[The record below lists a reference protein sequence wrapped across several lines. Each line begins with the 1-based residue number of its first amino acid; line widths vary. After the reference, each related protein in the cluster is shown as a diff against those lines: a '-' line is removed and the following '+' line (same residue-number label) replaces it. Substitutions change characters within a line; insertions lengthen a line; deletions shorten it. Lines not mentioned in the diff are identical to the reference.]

1 MRKKMKYGFRAILT
15 LLPIWLLLTGASISQ
30 FIAIPA
36 SDKVYVRWL
45 SENEEAVVRYELFR
59 RNAESVSFQPIQTVL
74 PRGSGQLYEVV
85 DMEVAQVFHLVKNEP
100 QVIQSQKRI
109 IYQLRISLKNGAIEE
124 REVSISFQTSS
135 IRKTWGSI
143 KALFR

>member
-1 MRKKMKYGFRAILT
+1 MQKLKKYSEKAFFA
-15 LLPIWLLLTGASISQ
+15 LLPIWLFVTSASISQ

-45 SENEEAVVRYELFR
+45 SENEESVVRYELLR
-59 RNAESVSFQPIQTVL
+59 RNAESVSFQPVQTVF

-85 DMEVAQVFHLVKNEP
+85 DLEVAQVFQLVKNEP

-109 IYQLRISLKNGAIEE
+109 IYQLRITMKNGTIEE